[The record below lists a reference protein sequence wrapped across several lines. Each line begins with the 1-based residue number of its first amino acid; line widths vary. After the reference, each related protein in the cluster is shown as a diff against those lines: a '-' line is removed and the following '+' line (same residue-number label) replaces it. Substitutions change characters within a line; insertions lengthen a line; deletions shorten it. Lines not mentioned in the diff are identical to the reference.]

1 MLVGVSGERKSSS
14 DREFTKPFRQWTLQ
28 RLEEAKPKREPL
40 LRRGSKREGL
50 LTKIRHQS
58 SGGNK
63 TAISIEADI
72 EAMKRAST
80 RSSRR
85 YQSCSSQPSPA
96 PDLRPPCHA
105 LAPYRDRTRRF
116 GMDRLSCQT
125 VHGHRRRSRAT
136 SRINFQMSFYLA
148 KLNLRLIHR

>member
-50 LTKIRHQS
+50 LTKIRHLS

-72 EAMKRAST
+72 ETMKRAST
-80 RSSRR
+80 RSSKAIPELFIATKPRAG
-85 YQSCSSQPSPA
+85 SSA
-96 PDLRPPCHA
+96 PHP
-105 LAPYRDRTRRF
+105 
-116 GMDRLSCQT
+116 
-125 VHGHRRRSRAT
+125 V
-136 SRINFQMSFYLA
+136 
-148 KLNLRLIHR
+148 

>member
-1 MLVGVSGERKSSS
+1 MPLVACSALATAALASQGLCDVRRDQELCGLYLMLVGVSGERKSSS

-50 LTKIRHQS
+50 LTKIRHLS

-96 PDLRPPCHA
+96 PDLRPPI
-105 LAPYRDRTRRF
+105 PYDPF
-116 GMDRLSCQT
+116 
-125 VHGHRRRSRAT
+125 
-136 SRINFQMSFYLA
+136 
-148 KLNLRLIHR
+148 